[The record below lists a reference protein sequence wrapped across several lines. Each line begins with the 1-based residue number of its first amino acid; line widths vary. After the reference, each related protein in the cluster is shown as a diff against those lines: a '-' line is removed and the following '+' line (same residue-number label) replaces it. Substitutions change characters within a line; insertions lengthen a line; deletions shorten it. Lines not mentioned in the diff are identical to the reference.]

1 MRLTMKTVFAA
12 LILVVIAS
20 ANLKIGYINSDDILA
35 KYQGT
40 QSAQNELQ
48 TLKLKWEQEANT
60 MQQKLLEMQKN
71 YESQKSMLSA
81 DKRAAME
88 KEMQDEY
95 IKYQTYLQ
103 QKFGQ
108 TGELAQK
115 QAQLLQPILEKVNTI
130 IGGIAE
136 KNNYDF
142 IFDSR
147 AGMLYGKKEY
157 DMTDE
162 ILKELNAGK

>member
-1 MRLTMKTVFAA
+1 MRLTMKTV
-12 LILVVIAS
+12 LISLFLVAMAS
-20 ANLKIGYINSDDILA
+20 ANLKIGYINSDAILA

-40 QSAQNELQ
+40 QDAQNELQ
-48 TLKLKWEQEANT
+48 KIKLKWEKEANE
-60 MQQKLLEMQKN
+60 MQKTLLEMQKS

-81 DKRAAME
+81 AKKAEQE
-88 KEMQDEY
+88 KKMQDDY
-95 IKYQTYLQ
+95 MAYQKFLQ
-103 QKFGQ
+103 EKFGQ
-108 TGELAQK
+108 NGALASQ
-115 QAQLLQPILEKVNTI
+115 QATLLQPILEKVNTI

-136 KNNYDF
+136 KKNYDF

-162 ILKELNAGK
+162 VLKKLNSGK